1 MTAVK
6 ADSLILCVDDYQ
18 GILEG
23 WRMLL
28 ENEGYKV
35 LTAVDANSA
44 MRVFISQR
52 VDEVVL
58 DYQLLGVNGDAIA
71 REMKAI
77 KPDVPILILSDE
89 RRLSEEQLKPADGL
103 LPKAGSI
110 SVLLE
115 RVRELLDR
123 RRLKESSPSNGTE
136 RAAITDILTPK
147 DQAEA
152 A

>member
-6 ADSLILCVDDYQ
+6 ANSLILCVDDYQ
-18 GILEG
+18 DILEG

-28 ENEGYKV
+28 EDEGYQV
-35 LTAVDANSA
+35 LTAVDANRA
-44 MRVFISQR
+44 MRLFISQR
-52 VDEVVL
+52 VDEVLL
-58 DYQLLGVNGDAIA
+58 DYQLLGVTGDTLA

-77 KPDVPILILSDE
+77 KPDVPILILSDD
-89 RRLSEEQLKPADGL
+89 RRLTEEQLKPADGL

-115 RVRELLDR
+115 RVRELLDQR
-123 RRLKESSPSNGTE
+123 CLKESSASDGNE
-136 RAAITDILTPK
+136 RAIADVLNSK

>member
-6 ADSLILCVDDYQ
+6 ANSLILCVDDYQ
-18 GILEG
+18 DILEG

-28 ENEGYKV
+28 ENEGYQV

-44 MRVFISQR
+44 MRLFISQR

-58 DYQLLGVNGDAIA
+58 DYQLLEVTGDAVA

-77 KPDVPILILSDE
+77 KPDVPILILSDD

-110 SVLLE
+110 FALLE
-115 RVRELLDR
+115 RVSELLER
-123 RRLKESSPSNGTE
+123 RGLKECSPSNGDGQPTI
-136 RAAITDILTPK
+136 ADILTSK